1 MAFDPKCFDLAEIV
15 LQDHS
20 HLWDDRRTNELAQ
33 IIQRAIDEYI
43 AAEQDNYEPPDP
55 IPE

>member
-1 MAFDPKCFDLAEIV
+1 MAFDPKCFDLADAFLE
-15 LQDHS
+15 DHS
-20 HLWDDRRTNELAQ
+20 HLWTKHRTDELAQ
-33 IIQRAIDEYI
+33 IIQRAIDNYI